1 MTTVKKGMHKAKK
14 KNNNMKNI
22 KHGSGGVK
30 MKWCQ
35 KALELK
41 RSPT

>member
-1 MTTVKKGMHKAKK
+1 MTTVRKGVPKAKK

-30 MKWCQ
+30 RKCC
-35 KALELK
+35 
-41 RSPT
+41 